1 MSPAIPLAVA
11 AGLFTAAST
20 TCQRA
25 GALRAPD
32 DGQIDAALLLR
43 LVRQPVWLLGVASMV
58 IGFVLQATALH
69 FGSLVLVQ
77 PILASEL
84 LFVFVYLAIANP
96 HLVRRRDGLSALAM
110 AVGLGAVLFT
120 ADPSG
125 GRATATGG
133 RWALAGMAGFVVVL
147 ALVLAARVQAGRAP
161 SAARRAA
168 LIGAAAGV
176 CWGLL
181 AGVIKQLGSVVAGG
195 GVVAMF
201 TSWPVYALVLVGLA
215 SMTLASNAL
224 RAGPLAAS
232 QPGFT
237 IVDPL
242 VAAVVGVLLFGEH
255 VQMSAPALAVELV
268 ALGVLGLGAWGL
280 SRSSLVSTDA
290 AGPGAV
296 GPGGRTGSA
305 GAVGPGAAGREG
317 LGDGAGSR
325 GRPAVCSP
333 TNRRCR
339 DSI

>member
-32 DGQIDAALLLR
+32 DGQLDAGLLLR
-43 LVRQPVWLLGVASMV
+43 LVRQPVWLLGVGSM
-58 IGFVLQATALH
+58 ILGFVLQATALH

-84 LFVFVYLAIANP
+84 LFVFVYLAVANP
-96 HLVRRRDGLSALAM
+96 HLVRRRDGLSALGM

-125 GRATATGG
+125 GRATAPGG
-133 RWALAGMAGFVVVL
+133 RWALAGMAGFVLVV
-147 ALVLAARVQAGRAP
+147 ALLFAARVQDGRVP

-195 GVVAMF
+195 GAVAMF
-201 TSWPVYALVLVGLA
+201 TSWPVYALIFAGLA

-237 IVDPL
+237 IIDPL

-255 VQMSAPALAVELV
+255 VQMSPAAVTIEV
-268 ALGVLGLGAWGL
+268 AALGVLGLGAWGL
-280 SRSSLVSTDA
+280 SRSALVGADA
-290 AGPGAV
+290 GGPAGSGAV
-296 GPGGRTGSA
+296 AATGSS
-305 GAVGPGAAGREG
+305 GSGAAGGGELGSGSEG
-317 LGDGAGSR
+317 LG
-325 GRPAVCSP
+325 RPGVCSP
-333 TNRRCR
+333 ASRRCR

>member
-32 DGQIDAALLLR
+32 DGQIDPGLLLR
-43 LVRQPVWLLGVASMV
+43 LIHQPIWLLGLVSM
-58 IGFVLQATALH
+58 ILGFVLQAFALH
-69 FGSLVLVQ
+69 FGSLAMVQ
-77 PILASEL
+77 PILAAEL
-84 LFVFVYLAIANP
+84 LFVFAYLAIANP

-125 GRATATGG
+125 GRAQAPAG
-133 RWALAGMAGFVVVL
+133 RWALAGFAGFLVVG
-147 ALVLAARVQAGRAP
+147 ALVLAARGSIDHAA

-168 LIGAAAGV
+168 LLGAAAGV

-181 AGVIKQLGSVVAGG
+181 AGVIKQLGAVVTG
-195 GVVAMF
+195 GVVDIF
-201 TSWPVYALVLVGLA
+201 TSWPVYALVLAGLA
-215 SMTLASNAL
+215 SMTLATNAL

-255 VQMSAPALAVELV
+255 LQASAGDVLVEATALVV
-268 ALGVLGLGAWGL
+268 LGVGAWGL
-280 SRSSLVSTDA
+280 SRSALVAGTPATSDSSTA
-290 AGPGAV
+290 TA
-296 GPGGRTGSA
+296 
-305 GAVGPGAAGREG
+305 
-317 LGDGAGSR
+317 
-325 GRPAVCSP
+325 
-333 TNRRCR
+333 
-339 DSI
+339 

>member
-1 MSPAIPLAVA
+1 VSPAIPLAVA

-32 DGQIDAALLLR
+32 DGHLDAGLLLR
-43 LVRQPVWLLGVASMV
+43 LLRQPVWLVGVGCM
-58 IGFVLQATALH
+58 IFGFVLQATALH

-84 LFVFVYLAIANP
+84 LFVFVYLAVANP
-96 HLVRRRDGLSALAM
+96 SLVRRRDGLSALGM
-110 AVGLGAVLFT
+110 AVGLGAVLFS
-120 ADPSG
+120 ADPTG
-125 GRATATGG
+125 GRAAAPGG
-133 RWALAGMAGFVVVL
+133 RWALAGMAGFAVVVVL
-147 ALVLAARVQAGRAP
+147 LLAARVQPGRAR

-201 TSWPVYALVLVGLA
+201 TSWPVYALVVVGLA

-255 VQMSAPALAVELV
+255 VQVGPAALAIELA

-280 SRSSLVSTDA
+280 SRSSLVAADA
-290 AGPGAV
+290 DI
-296 GPGGRTGSA
+296 PGG
-305 GAVGPGAAGREG
+305 AAQVRASGG
-317 LGDGAGSR
+317 GGVAGSGGELGGGSGDL
-325 GRPAVCSP
+325 GRTAVCGSSS
-333 TNRRCR
+333 RCRR

>member
-20 TCQRA
+20 TFQRV

-32 DGQIDAALLLR
+32 DGQIDPGLLIRLLR
-43 LVRQPVWLLGVASMV
+43 QPIWVLGVVSMV
-58 IGFVLQATALH
+58 LGFVLQATALH
-69 FGSLVLVQ
+69 FGSLAMVQ

-84 LFVFVYLAIANP
+84 LFVFAYLAIANP
-96 HLVRRRDGLSALAM
+96 HLVRRRDGLSAVAM

-125 GRATATGG
+125 GRAQAPVG
-133 RWALAGMAGFVVVL
+133 RWVLAGLAGFLVVS
-147 ALVLAARVQAGRAP
+147 ALVLAARGSTDHAI

-168 LIGAAAGV
+168 LLGAAAGV

-181 AGVIKQLGSVVAGG
+181 AGVIKQLGAVATGG
-195 GVVAMF
+195 PVDIL
-201 TSWPVYALVLVGLA
+201 TSWPVYALVVAGLA

-242 VAAVVGVLLFGEH
+242 IAAVVGVLLFGERL
-255 VQMSAPALAVELV
+255 QISAGDLSIEIAALAV
-268 ALGVLGLGAWGL
+268 LGIGAFGL
-280 SRSSLVSTDA
+280 SRSALV
-290 AGPGAV
+290 AGVPA
-296 GPGGRTGSA
+296 SA
-305 GAVGPGAAGREG
+305 EGAGRDG
-317 LGDGAGSR
+317 GGDGGDGR
-325 GRPAVCSP
+325 GVPGRGASADAPRARGYPPSP
-333 TNRRCR
+333 WA
-339 DSI
+339 